1 MASHKATQ
9 AVWSTTQDEFCYFP
23 SLKKGTVADVAIV
36 GGGITGISAAYILS
50 RKGLKVVVLESG
62 KVGEGSTG
70 SSTGNLYVPTAKF
83 RTIALKH
90 GQKGLE
96 AVVLSR
102 AAAMT
107 FIEDRIKAFGLA
119 CGYSRVPWYYFTPWQ
134 SDIPEIDRER
144 EIMQLSGVLTTNVVP
159 DGFPFPVLASATAEL
174 QAQFN
179 PLQYVK
185 KLAAF
190 MECDDCLIYEDTKV
204 LKITDGDPCIVET
217 ANGVVTARYVI
228 QATHTPKGLYAV
240 HAMMQVYREYALAL
254 KLRQDLPA
262 PGIYWM
268 KEGDNKY
275 SIRTYSNETG
285 SWLVALDDTHLI
297 GTKEKTEKS
306 FKKIENFIR
315 SVFDVE
321 EVSYLWAAQS
331 YVPADSL
338 PYIGTSPLEKNVF
351 IATGFSADG
360 LTWGTAAAMII
371 SDLITGEPNPWAEV
385 FNPRR
390 LTIAASA
397 KNAIK
402 ENLDVIGHLVKD
414 YIFTGKEKK
423 LTYVKRG
430 SGKIVE
436 LNGVKA
442 AAYRDEDG
450 QFYIVDAI
458 CPHMGCTVHWNNGE
472 KSWDCPCHGSRF
484 SIEGKV
490 LEGPAISDLKR
501 FNSGTE

>member
-1 MASHKATQ
+1 MSSHKATQ

-23 SLKKGTVADVAIV
+23 SLKEGTVVDVAIV

-50 RKGLKVVVLESG
+50 RKGLKVVLLESG
-62 KVGEGSTG
+62 KIGEGSTG

-83 RTIALKH
+83 RTIASKH
-90 GQKGLE
+90 GHKGLE

-107 FIEDRIKAFGLA
+107 FIEDRIKAFGIG
-119 CGYSRVPWYYFTPWQ
+119 CGYNRVPWYYFTPWQ
-134 SDIPEIDRER
+134 SDIPEIESER
-144 EIMQLSGVLTTNVVP
+144 EMMQLSGVLTTNIVP
-159 DGFPFPVLASATAEL
+159 DGFPFPVLASATTEL

-190 MECDDCLIYEDTKV
+190 MECDGCLIHENTKV
-204 LKITDGDPCIVET
+204 LKITDGDPCTVET
-217 ANGVVTARYVI
+217 ENGVVTARYVI

-254 KLRQDLPA
+254 RLRRDLPA

-338 PYIGTSPLEKNVF
+338 PYIGTSPLEKNVY

-414 YIFTGKEKK
+414 YVFTGKEKK

-436 LNGVKA
+436 LSGAKA

-450 QFYIVDAI
+450 RVHIVDAI
-458 CPHMGCTVHWNNGE
+458 CPHMGCTVHWNNAE

-484 SIEGKV
+484 STEGKV
-490 LEGPAISDLKR
+490 LEGPAISDLKK
-501 FNSGTE
+501 FDTGSI